1 MQRKEIEKVYIKDVL
16 NKLRIEIKEDIDND
30 DKFPGDIILDSLS
43 NIYNDLLKDKD
54 RPAKKYKDDDISL
67 YMDLNKVKKYL
78 QIYLDEV
85 IEPKLN
91 RELVG
96 EDDEPIKIKVY
107 DVKQKEH
114 LPEEMVIF
122 LDMEP
127 DWSHGSIIPH
137 INTDIVKFQ

>member
-1 MQRKEIEKVYIKDVL
+1 
-16 NKLRIEIKEDIDND
+16 
-30 DKFPGDIILDSLS
+30 
-43 NIYNDLLKDKD
+43 
-54 RPAKKYKDDDISL
+54 
-67 YMDLNKVKKYL
+67 MDLNKVKKYL

-85 IEPKLN
+85 IEPKVN

-137 INTDIVKFQ
+137 INTDIGRFMGMLGLRKLFTIAWNKRTQPIYEPR